1 MTLVFAYLAV
11 ILVWS
16 TTPLAIVWSS
26 ASISPSMALLLRMMI
41 ALILALII
49 AKAANVRLPWHK
61 AALQLYCYS
70 AIGIAGG
77 MFFTY
82 LAASSVPSGLIS
94 LVFGLSPLLSGVFS
108 QLIIKEKPLT
118 LIKKIA
124 LLMAFS
130 GLLIVCFD
138 NLSMEKTNV
147 LGLLYVFTAVL
158 LFSLSGVMVKSVELT
173 INPLASTIG
182 TLLVTMPF
190 FILAWWI
197 MDGSFTVETW
207 TAKSIWSIVYL
218 GVFGSLLGFMA
229 YFYVL
234 QRLSAS
240 TVSLVTLITPTIA
253 IALGSQLN
261 NEVISQQLIMGA
273 MLILLGL
280 VFYLFG
286 HKAVWNFPV
295 NTMK

>member
-138 NLSMEKTNV
+138 NLSMAKTNV